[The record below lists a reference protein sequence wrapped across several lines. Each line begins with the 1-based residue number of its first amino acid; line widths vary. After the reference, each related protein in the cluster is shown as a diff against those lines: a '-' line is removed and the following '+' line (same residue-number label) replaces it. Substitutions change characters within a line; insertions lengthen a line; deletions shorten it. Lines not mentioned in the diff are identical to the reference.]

1 MSKINTEILI
11 AVLSLLGTCF
21 GSLIGAFA
29 SGKLTVYRIEQ
40 LEKKVDKH
48 NNVIERLVLL
58 EHDVNNLGK
67 VNRPIMQN
75 FPEKKNSAEI
85 LPDS

>member
-1 MSKINTEILI
+1 MSAINTEIII
-11 AVLSLLGTCF
+11 AVLSLVGTCF

-29 SGKLTVYRIEQ
+29 SSKLTIYRIEQ
-40 LEKKVDKH
+40 LENKVDKH

-58 EHDVNNLGK
+58 EHDVKNLGK
-67 VNRPIMQN
+67 FSRSSAQN
-75 FPEKKNSAEI
+75 FSEKINAGEV